1 MNTTASRDLHW
12 GIARKGTTCRWR
24 GGECRS
30 GDCLP
35 QVQEAAGK
43 LARFKFQRVVVS
55 PFQRCLETAKLMTE
69 LLGLP
74 PSRWQV
80 DTAVCEVCSP
90 CPCGTAFPFTMLR
103 YASVEMGAA

>member
-1 MNTTASRDLHW
+1 MTNCKVTAS
-12 GIARKGTTCRWR
+12 ICMA
-24 GGECRS
+24 
-30 GDCLP
+30 P

-69 LLGLP
+69 LLNLP

-80 DTAVCEVCSP
+80 DTAVCEVRLQ
-90 CPCGTAFPFTMLR
+90 CPFEAICHDQCCL
-103 YASVEMGAA
+103 S